1 MLVATVPLDVPRR
14 PRRGRRPGA
23 VGEMRLLLLVGQAP
37 LGLGPDSVDMSR
49 GVPNWDPAT
58 QGNAE
63 DIEKR
68 LGKDRLRRDSM
79 DRHCSQWGLS
89 DRLRMGFSLCVVCVC
104 CWVGVPWRAF
114 TCYLFSAHQMAAST
128 RPPTDPAQPSPRPP
142 PTSSTS
148 SIAPGSGSGP
158 GPLPARASP
167 VNRPSSA
174 ASKSL
179 SPVTS
184 RSSGAAVSA
193 PPKPQSPAQ
202 NAAAPQD
209 GSQDKLA
216 EQMALVR
223 GWRPRPVTH
232 GCTQVGRQQFELHA
246 WQ

>member
-1 MLVATVPLDVPRR
+1 MGSFV
-14 PRRGRRPGA
+14 
-23 VGEMRLLLLVGQAP
+23 LLWG
-37 LGLGPDSVDMSR
+37 GP
-49 GVPNWDPAT
+49 
-58 QGNAE
+58 
-63 DIEKR
+63 
-68 LGKDRLRRDSM
+68 
-79 DRHCSQWGLS
+79 C
-89 DRLRMGFSLCVVCVC
+89 
-104 CWVGVPWRAF
+104 RAF
-114 TCYLFSAHQMAAST
+114 TCCLFSAHQTVASA

-142 PTSSTS
+142 PPSSTS

-158 GPLPARASP
+158 GASPARASP

-184 RSSGAAVSA
+184 RSPGAAVSA

-223 GWRPRPVTH
+223 GWCLPSCDTR
-232 GCTQVGRQQFELHA
+232 LHSRWEA
-246 WQ
+246 VFVAARLA